1 MLKHTVPQYHS
12 EEIHGRELSVI
23 NLEKLARTEV
33 DHISYQVAVLGT
45 ETQAFQS
52 VTCRDTV
59 LDSTRHS
66 GIYVL
71 TVKRTSEPCG
81 TNQPV
86 LVTLFFQ
93 PMRLQKNGKV
103 KV

>member
-1 MLKHTVPQYHS
+1 MLKHTVLQYHS

-33 DHISYQVAVLGT
+33 DHISYQVAVFGT

-59 LDSTRHS
+59 LGSLL
-66 GIYVL
+66 G
-71 TVKRTSEPCG
+71 TVESMSS
-81 TNQPV
+81 
-86 LVTLFFQ
+86 L
-93 PMRLQKNGKV
+93 
-103 KV
+103 